1 MKLFRSILG
10 YRDFNK
16 LNSIKDFLV
25 SRNLVTSR
33 EVDSLK
39 HIMLFNTSKQ
49 RTWLLA
55 DNEFVYCFLDD
66 TTKDSFEFRW
76 KETKSNLKG
85 KIIVNPNVKPKVG
98 IVDFGQNHK
107 RWYYS
112 KDLYS
117 SESEVLRGIN
127 ELLK

>member
-10 YRDFNK
+10 YRDFNQ

-25 SRNLVTSR
+25 SKNLIDSR
-33 EVDSLK
+33 DVNLLK
-39 HIMLFNTSKQ
+39 HIVLFDTSKQ

-55 DNEFVYCFLDD
+55 DKEFVYCFLDD
-66 TTKDSFEFRW
+66 TSKDSFEFRW
-76 KETKSNLKG
+76 KEKKSNLKG
-85 KIIVNPNVKPKVG
+85 NIRVNPNVKPNAG

-112 KDLYS
+112 KNLYS
-117 SESEVLRGIN
+117 SDSEVLKGIN